1 MHVVDPVVH
10 DCRGDV
16 FARHPLSPGGR
27 HIQVQ
32 LGLSTILAGVF
43 LFRSK
48 HNLHI
53 LSPIAY
59 FAPAHEQAL
68 ATYQVPLV
76 LEKRISRICL
86 WREIDEVLDLEGI
99 VASLLRSVGWE
110 VCTCVFAVRRMR

>member
-48 HNLHI
+48 PYTMRYS
-53 LSPIAY
+53 LS
-59 FAPAHEQAL
+59 
-68 ATYQVPLV
+68 
-76 LEKRISRICL
+76 
-86 WREIDEVLDLEGI
+86 
-99 VASLLRSVGWE
+99 
-110 VCTCVFAVRRMR
+110 